1 MEKKLFNEPKQR
13 LKDGRYCSD
22 EQKRIEMSIDRCKLL
37 EMQLQTERRKVIA
50 LTERDVMR
58 EKKYKELVLK
68 LKELVGLADVSGSF
82 FHNFAKPKI
91 EDLQKVSEI
100 REKILILIHTTD
112 IHEDIIEHL
121 LEPFENLLIYNGVN
135 LQETDY

>member
-1 MEKKLFNEPKQR
+1 MEKKLFKEPKMR

-58 EKKYKELVLK
+58 EKKYKELVFK
-68 LKELVGLADVSGSF
+68 LKELVGL
-82 FHNFAKPKI
+82 
-91 EDLQKVSEI
+91 
-100 REKILILIHTTD
+100 
-112 IHEDIIEHL
+112 
-121 LEPFENLLIYNGVN
+121 Y
-135 LQETDY
+135 

>member
-1 MEKKLFNEPKQR
+1 MEKKLFKEPKQR

-58 EKKYKELVLK
+58 EKKYKELMFK
-68 LKELVGLADVSGSF
+68 LKELVGL
-82 FHNFAKPKI
+82 
-91 EDLQKVSEI
+91 
-100 REKILILIHTTD
+100 
-112 IHEDIIEHL
+112 
-121 LEPFENLLIYNGVN
+121 Y
-135 LQETDY
+135 

>member
-1 MEKKLFNEPKQR
+1 MEKKLFKEPKIR

-50 LTERDVMR
+50 LTERNVQL

-68 LKELVGLADVSGSF
+68 LKELVGL
-82 FHNFAKPKI
+82 
-91 EDLQKVSEI
+91 
-100 REKILILIHTTD
+100 
-112 IHEDIIEHL
+112 
-121 LEPFENLLIYNGVN
+121 Y
-135 LQETDY
+135 

>member
-1 MEKKLFNEPKQR
+1 METKLFKEPKQR

-58 EKKYKELVLK
+58 EKKYNDLK
-68 LKELVGLADVSGSF
+68 Q
-82 FHNFAKPKI
+82 KI
-91 EDLQKVSEI
+91 RDL
-100 REKILILIHTTD
+100 L
-112 IHEDIIEHL
+112 
-121 LEPFENLLIYNGVN
+121 
-135 LQETDY
+135 

>member
-1 MEKKLFNEPKQR
+1 MEKKLFKEPKIR

-58 EKKYKELVLK
+58 EKKYRELVSK
-68 LKELVGLADVSGSF
+68 LKELVGLC
-82 FHNFAKPKI
+82 
-91 EDLQKVSEI
+91 
-100 REKILILIHTTD
+100 
-112 IHEDIIEHL
+112 
-121 LEPFENLLIYNGVN
+121 
-135 LQETDY
+135 

>member
-50 LTERDVMR
+50 LTERNVKLETKYMNLIDML
-58 EKKYKELVLK
+58 KKMISNTYIPE
-68 LKELVGLADVSGSF
+68 
-82 FHNFAKPKI
+82 
-91 EDLQKVSEI
+91 
-100 REKILILIHTTD
+100 
-112 IHEDIIEHL
+112 
-121 LEPFENLLIYNGVN
+121 
-135 LQETDY
+135 